1 VAGDD
6 SDADGVVVE
15 FRDDGQLVV
24 GRTSPVSVPAG
35 VSVPVSLTWDTHG
48 VNGDRVVAAVVDPDD
63 AIVESDEDNNIV
75 SRTVTIR
82 GNKVTNGS
90 FETSSDDNSPD
101 GWTGSGST
109 SYDTCGP
116 HAHEGTG
123 AVGVRSAGATDRFGE
138 PFTAHRS
145 NNTPDPCLTT
155 EDRASEGVS
164 FQPSI
169 VVQFSAVADTRGWTQ
184 WFAALYTRESSGV
197 RSPRLWV

>member
-1 VAGDD
+1 MSASGSSASAHCAAGDD

-15 FRDDGQLVV
+15 FRDGQLVV

-35 VSVPVSLTWDTHG
+35 VSLTWDTRG

-109 SYDTCGP
+109 SYDTSGP
-116 HAHEGTG
+116 HAREGTD
-123 AVGVRSAGATDRFGE
+123 AVGVRSAGAPTG
-138 PFTAHRS
+138 S
-145 NNTPDPCLTT
+145 GSW
-155 EDRASEGVS
+155 ASA
-164 FQPSI
+164 PI
-169 VVQFSAVADTRGWTQ
+169 AV
-184 WFAALYTRESSGV
+184 
-197 RSPRLWV
+197 SPR